1 MREHKPTLGHIISL
15 AGKLS
20 LEDLDSLIKLLT
32 AYKDSAVLASNPN
45 FFVNYKKDK
54 P

>member
-1 MREHKPTLGHIISL
+1 MIPAKPSIGHIISL

-20 LEDLDSLIKLLT
+20 LEELDSLIKVLT
-32 AYKDSAVLASNPN
+32 AYRDNALVVADH
-45 FFVNYKKDK
+45 FKKDK

>member
-1 MREHKPTLGHIISL
+1 MIPAKPSIGHIISL

-20 LEDLDSLIKLLT
+20 LEELDSLIKVLT
-32 AYKDSAVLASNPN
+32 AYRDNALVVSDH
-45 FFVNYKKDK
+45 FKKDK

>member
-32 AYKDSAVLASNPN
+32 AHRDNALVVAQHFN
-45 FFVNYKKDK
+45 KDK

>member
-32 AYKDSAVLASNPN
+32 AYRDNALVVSDHFN
-45 FFVNYKKDK
+45 KDK